1 MLQKRQRMFGAF
13 ETDRGVKRGSD
24 ASVSQK
30 QDFDM
35 KVAEVNPWAAL
46 GKPGQRKW
54 MSKTFS
60 LPLKRS

>member
-13 ETDRGVKRGSD
+13 ETDRVKRGSD

>member
-30 QDFDM
+30 QDFDW